1 MSKNRIVE
9 HPVLG
14 NLDNQTA
21 LTFTFE
27 GNKYTGYEGDTIA
40 SALHANGIRRLRVH
54 EESGTARG
62 IYCNIGHCFEC
73 RLTVDQT
80 YGVRACMTEMKAD
93 LVVATGNTQATPF
106 GAESTAGMPR
116 TYAEFADSKEADPH
130 VSCTYHWCRSCGIIS
145 CDRVLRFRLACA
157 RH

>member
-21 LTFTFE
+21 LTFTFDGKE
-27 GNKYTGYEGDTIA
+27 YTGYEGDTIA
-40 SALHANGIRRLRVH
+40 SALLANGIRRLRVH

-62 IYCNIGHCFEC
+62 IYCNIWHCFEC

-80 YGVRACMTEMKAD
+80 SGDIACMSV
-93 LVVATGNTQATPF
+93 LNVYLYVG
-106 GAESTAGMPR
+106 
-116 TYAEFADSKEADPH
+116 
-130 VSCTYHWCRSCGIIS
+130 CGKS
-145 CDRVLRFRLACA
+145 YV
-157 RH
+157 

>member
-40 SALHANGIRRLRVH
+40 SALLANGIRRLRVH

-80 YGVRACMTEMKAD
+80 SGVRACMTELKAD
-93 LVVATGNTQATPF
+93 MVVESGKTQATPF
-106 GAESTAGMPR
+106 EAESTDDMPR

-130 VSCTYHWCRSCGIIS
+130 V
-145 CDRVLRFRLACA
+145 
-157 RH
+157 

>member
-21 LTFTFE
+21 LTFTFDGKE
-27 GNKYTGYEGDTIA
+27 YTGYEGDTIA
-40 SALHANGIRRLRVH
+40 SALLANGIRRLRVH

-62 IYCNIGHCFEC
+62 SYCNIGHCFEC

-80 YGVRACMTEMKAD
+80 SGVRACMTELTAI
-93 LVVATGNTQATPF
+93 LVVESGQTQATPF
-106 GAESTAGMPR
+106 EAESTEDTPR
-116 TYAEFADSKEADPH
+116 TYAEFVDSKDADPH
-130 VSCTYHWCRSCGIIS
+130 V
-145 CDRVLRFRLACA
+145 
-157 RH
+157 

>member
-21 LTFTFE
+21 LTFTFDGKE
-27 GNKYTGYEGDTIA
+27 YTGYEGDTIA
-40 SALHANGIRRLRVH
+40 SALLANGIRRLRVH

-73 RLTVDQT
+73 RLKVDQT
-80 YGVRACMTEMKAD
+80 CGVRACIRELKAD
-93 LVVATGNTQATPF
+93 MVVGSAKTQATAF
-106 GAESTAGMPR
+106 E
-116 TYAEFADSKEADPH
+116 ADSTVALARTNAALTTSSEAE
-130 VSCTYHWCRSCGIIS
+130 
-145 CDRVLRFRLACA
+145 
-157 RH
+157 